1 MSLWR
6 AREAKTAS
14 TAATFPYGLFPFCF
28 LLRKKDPL
36 IIYWMVR
43 ETEKWFWIFFES
55 FLPKA
60 SSKSPQKGPFH
71 RREWGKKGKKKKGT
85 RNNSGGGPPSFSLT
99 GFYNFEWNSCI
110 KMLIVFRRI
119 LVSHKQL
126 DSSNPLWKIL

>member
-1 MSLWR
+1 MSLWK
-6 AREAKTAS
+6 ESKKTMHCS
-14 TAATFPYGLFPFCF
+14 NFSIWIVSFLF
-28 LLRKKDPL
+28 LVEKKRPL